1 MQEALCDVTIKTRK
15 INGLKVTIYH
25 RFDLDLALEFTEVEG
40 NHYVTGVNDTALL
53 MKIIRLMAPGS
64 QIFIS
69 NWVIGQRKLDYN
81 WKKVDHVNP
90 KIPGFRGQAVVYR
103 CVHPAVQ

>member
-1 MQEALCDVTIKTRK
+1 MQEALYDVRIKRGI

-25 RFDLDLALEFTEVEG
+25 RFDSYLKFTEADG
-40 NHYVTGVNDTALL
+40 NYYVTGVNDTALL
-53 MKIIRLMAPGS
+53 MKIIRLMAPES

-69 NWVIGQRKLDYN
+69 NWVIAQKELNYN
-81 WKKVDHVNP
+81 YWKKVDDVNP